1 MSTKYY
7 TFYIIYL
14 LAYLIDIKNYEIII
28 PFNSQLSEIS
38 DDLNSPQF
46 IESLIN
52 NKLFTNVEIGTP
64 PQKMQFMLDF
74 NNYDSFVIH
83 KNKFDNYS
91 SSTFNIVNKQVRYYT
106 SDYHYSYEA
115 SDLVSFEKNISNFS
129 LNFFHVINPKNEPYT
144 NNPGILGFGISQ
156 LRNLNFKKSFLDQ
169 LKGKKLINNY
179 QYTLIFNDNNFNGKI
194 IIEKDIYDDFPE
206 ENFVY
211 DYSIFTNE
219 YTYIYYWGWKYMSSY
234 YNSEPL
240 EIQNIYLRPE
250 LGINLASDKVKNI
263 FRNKFFESY
272 IKQEKCEERLYN
284 NYYFFYCSKDV
295 NINEFGKLEFILKR
309 KNMTITFESKDLF
322 YEYNNNLYFLIIFKG
337 DINLGDIYLGYPF
350 FKIYNTK
357 FNPDSKIVG
366 FYNIKIDYNPKEHNE
381 KNNIENNKE
390 DNDNNRED
398 EVKKQNNK
406 NKGHNNLRIDNNT
419 IWKIILVFA
428 LIIIILIVL
437 FISFYV
443 YRGIKRKTKG
453 KLFEELNP

>member
-14 LAYLIDIKNYEIII
+14 LTYFIRIKNLEIII
-28 PFNSQLSEIS
+28 PFNSQLSEIPN
-38 DDLNSPQF
+38 DLNSPQF
-46 IESLIN
+46 IESLLN

-64 PQKMQFMLDF
+64 PQKMQFLLDF
-74 NNYDSFVIH
+74 NNYDSFVIY
-83 KNKFDNYS
+83 KNKFDNFS

-106 SDYHYSYEA
+106 SEYHYSYEA
-115 SDLVSFEKNISNFS
+115 SDLISLEKNLSNFS
-129 LNFFHVINPKNEPYT
+129 LTFFHVINPKNEPYI

-169 LKGKKLINNY
+169 LKGKKFINNY
-179 QYTLIFNDNNFNGKI
+179 QYTLIFNANDFNGKI
-194 IIEKDIYDDFPE
+194 VIEKDIYNDFPE

-211 DYSIFTNE
+211 DYSIFSNE

-234 YNSEPL
+234 YDSELL

-250 LGINLASDKVKNI
+250 LGLNIASHKVKNI
-263 FRNKFFESY
+263 FCNKYFESY
-272 IKQEKCEERLYN
+272 IKQEKCQERIYN
-284 NYYFFYCSKDV
+284 NYYFFYCSKNI

-322 YEYNNNLYFLIIFKG
+322 YEYNNYLYFLIIFKN
-337 DINLGDIYLGYPF
+337 DVELNDIYLGYPF
-350 FKIYNTK
+350 FKKYNTQ

-366 FYNIKIDYNPKEHNE
+366 FYNIKIDYNPKEQNE
-381 KNNIENNKE
+381 QNNIENNNDKKE
-390 DNDNNRED
+390 EA
-398 EVKKQNNK
+398 KKQNNK
-406 NKGHNNLRIDNNT
+406 NKHNEIRIDYNT

-428 LIIIILIVL
+428 LIIIILFVL
-437 FISFYV
+437 YLSFYI
-443 YRGIKRKTKG
+443 YRGIKRKSKG